1 MRFSLVCLQKVVLL
15 FVSLEN
21 LDSCAESDLPTLFYR
36 NGRLVWLL
44 NKRKHF
50 PVTLSAAY
58 CCEFV

>member
-44 NKRKHF
+44 NKK
-50 PVTLSAAY
+50 TLSCY
-58 CCEFV
+58 IVCCVLL